1 MKVRLLILLLIPM
14 IFNAQILQEYPRY
27 QIPYK
32 GGYANYYKDF
42 HEIIV
47 ENKLQPCTNKGEVYE
62 FRVLVNEDQSI
73 SFIKDYNSEYVA
85 RNKCAYDLAREVAKH
100 QTDWN
105 AAQVDGVPKAAVAS
119 FLVFP
124 DDLFENYRE
133 GYTPQ
138 FTYPIYGKYDGNGA
152 KEFRKGITN
161 RIDTRR
167 FDWNDRFNVIVEFI
181 ITKESTIENIVMIK
195 SSSHDELDK
204 QIVFGIKS
212 TKKQWKAAIINGKP
226 VDYRYR
232 LQLNAST
239 DPL

>member
-1 MKVRLLILLLIPM
+1 MNSVFWLMKINRLVLLKITTVNMLREINVLTIWQERSQNIKLIGMRLKSMAFLK
-14 IFNAQILQEYPRY
+14 QRLQV
-27 QIPYK
+27 
-32 GGYANYYKDF
+32 F
-42 HEIIV
+42 
-47 ENKLQPCTNKGEVYE
+47 
-62 FRVLVNEDQSI
+62 S
-73 SFIKDYNSEYVA
+73 
-85 RNKCAYDLAREVAKH
+85 
-100 QTDWN
+100 
-105 AAQVDGVPKAAVAS
+105 
-119 FLVFP
+119 FP